1 MTPEEIASAMN
12 GAVNVAGNGR
22 HEAMLASPMI
32 QNHASFLHMTDEGAL
47 ICAWFGGTLEGKS
60 DISIFA
66 SVLPEGSDQWG
77 EPQRL
82 SFDPDHSEQNPV
94 LFAAPD
100 GKLILFHTSQPS
112 GNQDECRIR
121 LAEISR
127 DACDPTKLTA
137 SEGQYLDLPRGCFVR
152 APLVVRDDG
161 AWLLPIFRCIQ
172 RPGQKWNGS
181 HDRAAVG
188 ISEDGGKTWRLEDID
203 QSTGCVHMSPVL
215 IGENKLA
222 AVFRRRQ
229 ADSVYRT
236 ESGDGGRTWSAPQA
250 TDVPNNNSSIAAIR
264 LQDGRIAMIC
274 NPTNA
279 EMSADRRASL
289 YDELGEEDDR
299 PDANP
304 DGGCVPIWG
313 VPRAPVSVCISADGA
328 RSFSQRIVIEN
339 GPGTCMSNNSID
351 GHNKEMSYPWL
362 LEGSDGSLHIAYT
375 YYRRA
380 IKYVRL
386 APGWANASSSAEAGE

>member
-1 MTPEEIASAMN
+1 MTPEMIATVMTGKVEA
-12 GAVNVAGNGR
+12 AGKGR
-22 HEAMLASPMI
+22 HEAVLASPMI
-32 QNHASFLHMTDEGAL
+32 QNHASFLHLADDGAL

-66 SVLPEGSDQWG
+66 SVLTAGSDQWG

-94 LFAAPD
+94 LFSAPD
-100 GKLILFHTSQPS
+100 NTLYLFHTSQPS

-121 LAEISR
+121 MAQVSR
-127 DACDPTKLTA
+127 DASDPTRLTA
-137 SEGQYLDLPRGCFVR
+137 GDGRYLDLPRGCFVR
-152 APLVVRDDG
+152 APLTVRDDG

-188 ISEDGGKTWRLEDID
+188 ISEDGGKTWHLEDVA
-203 QSTGCVHMSPVL
+203 QSTGCVHMSPVS
-215 IGENKLA
+215 IGDEKLA

-229 ADSVYRT
+229 ADFVYRT
-236 ESGDGGRTWSAPQA
+236 ESVDGGRTWSQPQP

-264 LQDGRIAMIC
+264 LHDGRIAMIC
-274 NPTNA
+274 NPINA
-279 EMSADRRASL
+279 DMSSDRRASL
-289 YDELGEEDDR
+289 YDELGEDDDR
-299 PDANP
+299 PDADP

-313 VPRAPVSVCISADGA
+313 LPRAPVSVCVSSDGA
-328 RSFSQRIVIEN
+328 KSFPQRIIIED
-339 GPGTCMSNNSID
+339 GPGTCLSNNSID

-362 LEGSDGSLHIAYT
+362 LEGADGSLHIAYT

-386 APGWANASSSAEAGE
+386 APGWAHAADGR

>member
-1 MTPEEIASAMN
+1 MTPEQIATVMT
-12 GAVNVAGNGR
+12 GAVKAAGNGR

-32 QNHASFLHMTDEGAL
+32 QNHASFLHLADDGAL

-66 SVLPEGSDQWG
+66 SVLAEGSSQWG

-94 LFAAPD
+94 LFAAP
-100 GKLILFHTSQPS
+100 GGELLLFHTSQPS

-121 LAEISR
+121 MAEVSR
-127 DACDPTKLTA
+127 DASNATKLA
-137 SEGQYLDLPRGCFVR
+137 AGEGRYLDLPRGCFVR
-152 APLVVRDDG
+152 APLTVREDG

-188 ISEDGGKTWRLEDID
+188 ISEDQGKTWRLEDLD
-203 QSTGCVHMSPVL
+203 QSTGCVHMSPVS
-215 IGENKLA
+215 IGEQKLA

-229 ADSVYRT
+229 ADFVYRT
-236 ESGDGGRTWSAPQA
+236 ESADGGRTWSTPQA
-250 TDVPNNNSSIAAIR
+250 TDVPNNNSSIAAIT
-264 LQDGRIAMIC
+264 LKDGRIAIIC

-279 EMSADRRASL
+279 EMSSDRRASL
-289 YDELGEEDDR
+289 YDELGEDDDR

-313 VPRAPVSVCISADGA
+313 VPRAPVSVCISDDGA
-328 RSFSQRIVIEN
+328 KSFSQRIVIED

-362 LEGSDGSLHIAYT
+362 LEGPDGSLHIAYT

-386 APGWANASSSAEAGE
+386 APGWADAAQAGE

>member
-1 MTPEEIASAMN
+1 MTPEMIATVMTGKVEA
-12 GAVNVAGNGR
+12 AGKGR
-22 HEAMLASPMI
+22 HEAVLASPMI
-32 QNHASFLHMTDEGAL
+32 QNHASFLHLADDGAL

-66 SVLPEGSDQWG
+66 SVLTAGSDQWG

-94 LFAAPD
+94 LFSAPD
-100 GKLILFHTSQPS
+100 KTLYLFHTSQPS

-121 LAEISR
+121 RAQVSR
-127 DACDPTKLTA
+127 DASDPTRLTA
-137 SEGQYLDLPRGCFVR
+137 GDGRYLDLPRGCFVR
-152 APLVVRDDG
+152 APLMVRDDG

-188 ISEDGGKTWRLEDID
+188 ISEDGGKTWRLEDVA
-203 QSTGCVHMSPVL
+203 QSTGCVHMSPVS
-215 IGENKLA
+215 IGDEKLA

-229 ADSVYRT
+229 ADFVYRT
-236 ESGDGGRTWSAPQA
+236 ESVDGGRTWSQPQP

-264 LQDGRIAMIC
+264 LHDGRIAMIC
-274 NPTNA
+274 NPINA
-279 EMSADRRASL
+279 DMSSDRRASL
-289 YDELGEEDDR
+289 YDELGEDDDR
-299 PDANP
+299 PDADP

-313 VPRAPVSVCISADGA
+313 VPRAPVSVCISSDGA
-328 RSFSQRIVIEN
+328 KSFPQRIIIEE
-339 GPGTCMSNNSID
+339 GPGTCLSNNSID

-362 LEGSDGSLHIAYT
+362 LEGADGSLHIAYT
-375 YYRRA
+375 YHRRA

-386 APGWANASSSAEAGE
+386 APGWAHAADGR

>member
-1 MTPEEIASAMN
+1 MTPEQIATVMT
-12 GAVNVAGNGR
+12 GAVKAAGNGR

-32 QNHASFLHMTDEGAL
+32 QNHASFLHLADDGAL

-66 SVLPEGSDQWG
+66 SVLAEGSSQWG

-94 LFAAPD
+94 LFAAP
-100 GKLILFHTSQPS
+100 GGELLLFHTSQPS

-121 LAEISR
+121 MAEVSR
-127 DACDPTKLTA
+127 DASNATKLVA
-137 SEGQYLDLPRGCFVR
+137 GEGRYLDLPRGCFVR
-152 APLVVRDDG
+152 APLTVREDG

-188 ISEDGGKTWRLEDID
+188 ISEDQGKTWRLEELD
-203 QSTGCVHMSPVL
+203 QSTGCVHMSPVS
-215 IGENKLA
+215 IGEQKLA

-229 ADSVYRT
+229 ADFVYRT
-236 ESGDGGRTWSAPQA
+236 ESADGGRTWSTPQA
-250 TDVPNNNSSIAAIR
+250 TDVPNNNSSIAAIT
-264 LQDGRIAMIC
+264 LKDGRIAIIC

-279 EMSADRRASL
+279 EMSSDRRASL
-289 YDELGEEDDR
+289 YDELGEDDDR

-313 VPRAPVSVCISADGA
+313 VPRAPVSVCISDDGA
-328 RSFSQRIVIEN
+328 KSFSQRIVIED

-362 LEGSDGSLHIAYT
+362 LEGPDGSLHIAYT

-386 APGWANASSSAEAGE
+386 ASGWADAAQAGE